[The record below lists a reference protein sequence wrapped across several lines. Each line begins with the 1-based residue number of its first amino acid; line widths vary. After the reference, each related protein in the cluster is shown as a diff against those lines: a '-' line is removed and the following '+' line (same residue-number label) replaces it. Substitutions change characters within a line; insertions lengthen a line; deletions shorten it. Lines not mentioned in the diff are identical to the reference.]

1 MDSSRYEIRTVAGQ
15 QRPYKV
21 YDPSGVLIASTR
33 VKEQADVIIAIQ
45 SKIAS

>member
-1 MDSSRYEIRTVAGQ
+1 MDSSKYEIRTITGQ
-15 QRPYKV
+15 HRPYKV
-21 YDPSGVLIASTR
+21 YDASGALIASTR